1 MSLPERMIV
10 LSLGGGLVKGR
21 RPLMREGILD
31 RAPTV
36 ELEDAIVQLH
46 GLMSASHRKMLSFVA
61 EFDRRCAWR
70 RDGAASM
77 EQWLCARLSVS
88 FNTAATWVAAAAKLD
103 ELPATAGVWEQGGLS
118 WDQMRSVMRFATPER
133 DEEIAH
139 DAPGWS
145 AAQAEA
151 VARRELAA
159 SRSEAELA
167 LDQRTLR
174 FKWDLAQ
181 NLLKFWGRLPA
192 AEGAVLEKALER
204 VAREAPPTREEFD
217 ARLADALVELCSA
230 RLADDAD
237 ADRATVVVHVDGSV
251 RSGNLPNGAL
261 VAFETARRLACDARV
276 QEIVET
282 AGGDPVGIGRASR
295 KVPGWLLRTLRERDG
310 GCAFPGCGRMR
321 WLHAHHIVH
330 WADGGPTDA
339 DNLILLCG
347 YHHRLVHERGWTVE
361 PRSHEFV
368 RPDGRTF
375 RPRPDQLRR
384 EIRTRF
390 APLLT

>member
-1 MSLPERMIV
+1 VE
-10 LSLGGGLVKGR
+10 KGS
-21 RPLMREGILD
+21 LD
-31 RAPTV
+31 RAPTL

-46 GLMSASHRKMLSFVA
+46 GLMSAAHRKLLAFIS

-77 EQWLCARLSVS
+77 EQWLCARLNVG
-88 FNTAATWVAAAAKLD
+88 FGTASTWVAAATKLE
-103 ELPATAGVWEQGGLS
+103 ELPQTATVWERGGLS

-133 DEEIAH
+133 DGEIAH

-159 SRSEAELA
+159 SLSPAELA
-167 LDQRTLR
+167 LDQRGLKL
-174 FKWDLAQ
+174 KWDLAQ
-181 NLLKFWGRLPA
+181 NLLRFWGRMPT
-192 AEGAVLEKALER
+192 AEGAAFERALER
-204 VAREAPPTREEFD
+204 IALAAPRDADASND
-217 ARLADALVELCSA
+217 ARLADALIELASA

-237 ADRATVVVHVDGSV
+237 SDRATVVVHVDEAV
-251 RSGNLPNGAL
+251 RSGSLPNGAT
-261 VAFETARRLACDARV
+261 VPFETARRLACDARI
-276 QEIVET
+276 QEIVES
-282 AGGDPVGIGRASR
+282 AGGEPIGIGRASR
-295 KVPGWLLRTLRERDG
+295 QVPGWLLRMLRDRDG
-310 GCAFPGCGRMR
+310 GCGFPGCGRMR

-330 WADGGPTDA
+330 WADGGNTDA

-347 YHHRLVHERGWTVE
+347 YHHRLVHERGWRVE
-361 PRSHEFV
+361 LGSHEFV

-375 RPRPDQLRR
+375 RPRPEPLRAEVR
-384 EIRTRF
+384 RRF